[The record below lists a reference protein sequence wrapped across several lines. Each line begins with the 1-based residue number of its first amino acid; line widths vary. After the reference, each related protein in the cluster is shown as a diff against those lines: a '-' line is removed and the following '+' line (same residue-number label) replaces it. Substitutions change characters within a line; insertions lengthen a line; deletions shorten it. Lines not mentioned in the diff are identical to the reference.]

1 MMTKTQLRE
10 ELEADYFEA
19 YLLHLNKP
27 HAISMD
33 MSIDFQSC
41 FKRTFIS
48 LFECYT
54 LIATY
59 DVRYNT
65 LYILN
70 SSTTEE
76 FSHINILIQFLS
88 GTRKGINKIIYL
100 YPRSDGVVMKDNRYG
115 STTIYTDD
123 ELTQLENEDYYSL
136 IK

>member
-1 MMTKTQLRE
+1 MLTKTQLQE
-10 ELEADYFEA
+10 ELEADY
-19 YLLHLNKP
+19 LLHYNKP
-27 HAISMD
+27 HAISKD
-33 MSIDFQSC
+33 ASIDFQSC

-76 FSHINILIQFLS
+76 FSHIKFLIQFLS
-88 GTRKGINKIIYL
+88 STRRVINKIIYL
-100 YPRSDGVVMKDNRYG
+100 CPRPDGVVMKDIRYG
-115 STTIYTDD
+115 STTVYADD
-123 ELTQLENEDYYSL
+123 EFAQLENEDYYRL

>member
-1 MMTKTQLRE
+1 MITKTQLQK
-10 ELEADYFEA
+10 ELEDN
-19 YLLHLNKP
+19 YLERRFLRLNKP

-33 MSIDFQSC
+33 TSIVSQSC

-48 LFECYT
+48 LFERYT

-59 DVRYNT
+59 DVRHNT

-70 SSTTEE
+70 NSTTDV

-88 GTRKGINKIIYL
+88 GTRKAINKIIYL
-100 YPRSDGVVMKDNRYG
+100 YPRSDGVVMKDIRYG